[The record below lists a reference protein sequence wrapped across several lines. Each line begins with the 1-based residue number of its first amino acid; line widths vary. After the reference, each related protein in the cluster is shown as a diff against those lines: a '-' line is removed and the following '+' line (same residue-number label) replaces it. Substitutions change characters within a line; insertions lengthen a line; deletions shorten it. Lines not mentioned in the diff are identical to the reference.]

1 MQPFNSDLQQFDG
14 PIFQK
19 LKNISA
25 YMTQACVKWV
35 CKSGVGEWKEGEG
48 SWWCFSD
55 AHEQLTNTWQHT
67 FLNKG

>member
-1 MQPFNSDLQQFDG
+1 LQQFHE

-35 CKSGVGEWKEGEG
+35 CKSGVGEWKEGEKG
-48 SWWCFSD
+48 VGG
-55 AHEQLTNTWQHT
+55 A
-67 FLNKG
+67 FLMLMSS

>member
-1 MQPFNSDLQQFDG
+1 VQPFNSDLQQFDG

-35 CKSGVGEWKEGEG
+35 CKSGVGEWKEGEKG
-48 SWWCFSD
+48 VGG
-55 AHEQLTNTWQHT
+55 A
-67 FLNKG
+67 FLMLMSS